1 MFIKKCFSQIKA
13 NGSCYKD
20 ELPVAFLHIARA
32 VHIDSE
38 NEEPSDTDSSVS
50 EESSY
55 ETEDEDDST
64 EDGNDQDYSNLQW
77 SCHVQ
82 DPGGVDF
89 NEDIGIKVDMPANSA
104 CIDYF
109 MLFTNHVY
117 QLIVSESIHL
127 GWQKSELDADLL
139 GSLQNVGV
147 PELKA

>member
-1 MFIKKCFSQIKA
+1 MAAAASAELTFV
-13 NGSCYKD
+13 NKD

-38 NEEPSDTDSSVS
+38 NEEPSDTDSSAS

-82 DPGGVDF
+82 APGGVDF
-89 NEDIGIKVDMPANSA
+89 NEDMKASKLICLLIPLASIISCYSPIM
-104 CIDYF
+104 
-109 MLFTNHVY
+109 FTN
-117 QLIVSESIHL
+117 
-127 GWQKSELDADLL
+127 
-139 GSLQNVGV
+139 
-147 PELKA
+147 